1 MIRNTKILK
10 LAILSSAIGFSTYSC
25 KEENPTPNEE
35 NELITTIRLRLTD
48 SNGATLSAAWKDLTP
63 NDGAGRS
70 IDTLLLNDSTEY
82 SGTIEF
88 LDETKNPVRD
98 LTEEIRNESKDHLI
112 VYKAVSPL
120 ANNNLEV
127 TRTDKDQNNF
137 EIGLTYSLKT
147 RFVGN
152 GSIQIILR
160 HQPGEKNGTE
170 TPGDSDVDVLI
181 PVVIR

>member
-1 MIRNTKILK
+1 MIYKTNFLKI
-10 LAILSSAIGFSTYSC
+10 AILSFSIGFSAMSC
-25 KEENPTPNEE
+25 KEENPSPNEE

-48 SNGATLSAAWKDLTP
+48 SNGGTLSAAWKDLTP
-63 NDGAGRS
+63 NDGAGRT
-70 IDTLLLNDSTEY
+70 IDTLFLEDSTEY

-88 LDETKNPVRD
+88 LDETKNPVMD

-112 VYKAVSPL
+112 VYKTVSPL
-120 ANNNLEV
+120 TNDNLEV

-137 EIGLTYSLKT
+137 EIGLTYNFNT

-152 GSIQIILR
+152 GSLQVILR